1 VAYKVCITGA
11 AGQIAYSLFP
21 HICSGA
27 TFGAD
32 KPVILHLLDID
43 SEMAT
48 EALKGV
54 KMELE
59 DAAYPLLQ
67 GTCTLCPC
75 AYSLALGPACYDL
88 FYPSV
93 EVACYDRPHISID
106 ATGRVRPGVVLTTK
120 VDEAFTD
127 IDFCI
132 MLGAFPR
139 KPGMERKDLLKM
151 NAGIFKEQ
159 GAALN
164 KLAKKSVKVLVVGN
178 PANTNCLIA
187 KSCAPDL
194 PAESFSALT
203 RLDHNRAK
211 AQVALKVG
219 VSVDK
224 VKNTIIWGNHS
235 GTQYPDVNH
244 ATVDGKAVRPA
255 VNDDAWLA
263 GEFITTVQQRG
274 AAIINTRK
282 LSSALSAA
290 AAIRD
295 HLRDWVLGTP
305 EGEFVSM
312 AVWST
317 GQGYGIADGL
327 IYSYPVTCK
336 NGAYTVVAGSPHRSP
351 AHVHTPTPQPSEFL
365 MLLSEGSAALRL
377 PLAGWPIDDFSRA
390 KMDASTEE
398 LLGELADAKE
408 FMS

>member
-1 VAYKVCITGA
+1 M
-11 AGQIAYSLFP
+11 
-21 HICSGA
+21 
-27 TFGAD
+27 
-32 KPVILHLLDID
+32 VIDPSTID
-43 SEMAT
+43 T
-48 EALKGV
+48 TK
-54 KMELE
+54 
-59 DAAYPLLQ
+59 Y
-67 GTCTLCPC
+67 
-75 AYSLALGPACYDL
+75 
-88 FYPSV
+88 
-93 EVACYDRPHISID
+93 
-106 ATGRVRPGVVLTTK
+106 VRAGVVLTTK
-120 VDEAFTD
+120 VEEAFAD

-164 KLAKKSVKVLVVGN
+164 TLAKKSVKVLVVGN

-187 KSCAPDL
+187 KTCAPNL

-244 ATVDGKAVRPA
+244 ASVDGRPVRPA
-255 VNDDAWLA
+255 VNDDAWLS

-317 GQGYGIADGL
+317 GQGYGIPDGL

-336 NGAYTVVAGSPHRSP
+336 GGAYSVVAGTHPLVRPSPISYPCAPR
-351 AHVHTPTPQPSEFL
+351 F
-365 MLLSEGSAALRL
+365 GSYHFTR
-377 PLAGWPIDDFSRA
+377 
-390 KMDASTEE
+390 
-398 LLGELADAKE
+398 
-408 FMS
+408 